1 MCYGDTERQEG
12 RGGREENGQGGEEA
26 GGRKGGNDVKG
37 DRGETG

>member
-12 RGGREENGQGGEEA
+12 GEGGRRMGRGEEA